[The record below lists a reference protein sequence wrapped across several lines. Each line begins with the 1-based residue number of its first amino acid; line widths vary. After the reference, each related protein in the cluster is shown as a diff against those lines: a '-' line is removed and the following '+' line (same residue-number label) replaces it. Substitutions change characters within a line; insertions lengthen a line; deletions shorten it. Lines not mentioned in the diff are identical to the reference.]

1 MKIPGLKKGAQEKV
15 NAALA
20 RARGAGA
27 KFARGGQGT
36 LLSAGTGAACFYAVD
51 FVTGRGDDGKPRVE
65 MLANNKYAAPALL
78 AVVGHMV
85 KRKQYDVGAAMIGV
99 AGYEAAK
106 AFASKK
112 TKSSADTIADVLA
125 DANKGASGYGYG
137 GAYGMHAGEL
147 VMPAGE
153 VIVPQLPTVA
163 GHMHPSY
170 GMGAGEA
177 GAIVEPA
184 SARSF
189 LALSDV

>member
-27 KFARGGQGT
+27 KFAKGAQGT
-36 LLSAGTGAACFYAVD
+36 AMSAGTGAACFYVLEYAK
-51 FVTGRGDDGKPRVE
+51 GQGDDGKPRVE
-65 MLANNKYAAPALL
+65 FLANNKYAAPALL
-78 AVVGHMV
+78 AVAGHMV
-85 KRKQYDVGAAMIGV
+85 KKKQHDVGAAMVGV

-106 AFASKK
+106 AFAAKSGSS
-112 TKSSADTIADVLA
+112 TKDPLA
-125 DANKGASGYGYG
+125 EALNAAKPANGYGWG
-137 GAYGMHAGEL
+137 GAYGAGEL
-147 VMPAGE
+147 IMPAGE

-163 GHMHPSY
+163 GHLHPSY
-170 GMGAGEA
+170 GMAAGEA

-189 LALSDV
+189 LALSDT

>member
-27 KFARGGQGT
+27 KFAKGAQGT
-36 LLSAGTGAACFYAVD
+36 AMSAGTGAACFYAVEYAKG
-51 FVTGRGDDGKPRVE
+51 VGDDGKPRVE
-65 MLANNKYAAPALL
+65 FLANNKYAVPAIL
-78 AVVGHMV
+78 AIAGHMV
-85 KRKQYDVGAAMIGV
+85 KKKQFDVGAAMVGV

-106 AFASKK
+106 AFAA
-112 TKSSADTIADVLA
+112 KSSTKDPLA
-125 DANKGASGYGYG
+125 TALGGATPPANGYGWG
-137 GAYGMHAGEL
+137 GAYGAGEL

-163 GHMHPSY
+163 GHLHPSY
-170 GMGAGEA
+170 GMSAGEA

-189 LALSDV
+189 LSLSDA

>member
-20 RARGAGA
+20 RARSAGA
-27 KFARGGQGT
+27 KFATGAKGT
-36 LLSAGTGAACFYAVD
+36 AMSAGTGAACFYAVEYAKG
-51 FVTGRGDDGKPRVE
+51 TGDDGKPRVE
-65 MLANNKYAAPALL
+65 FLATNKYAAPALL
-78 AVVGHMV
+78 AIAGHMI
-85 KRKQYDVGAAMIGV
+85 KKKQHDVGAAMVGV

-106 AFASKK
+106 AFAA
-112 TKSSADTIADVLA
+112 KSSSTTDPLA
-125 DANKGASGYGYG
+125 AALGGAKPANGYGWG
-137 GAYGMHAGEL
+137 GAYGAGEL

-163 GHMHPSY
+163 GHLHPSY
-170 GMGAGEA
+170 GMAAGEA

-189 LALSDV
+189 LALSDT